1 MKMKRYKILIGK
13 NASEFERIARLLL
26 ANGHVF
32 TRIRRLKTYQE
43 IADLVGENGIT
54 KAQWFVVGYDKDC
67 KNVVGTMRLAQDEAD
82 RYQLRLQ
89 RGSNI
94 IMKRPRLIGIP
105 SDYEEVTI
113 DEYLKIRE
121 AMDEKI

>member
-1 MKMKRYKILIGK
+1 MKRYKILIGK
-13 NASEFERIARLLL
+13 NASEFERIARILL

-43 IADLVGENGIT
+43 IADLVGDGVE

-89 RGSNI
+89 RGSSI
-94 IMKRPRLIGIP
+94 ITKRPRLIGIP
-105 SDYEEVTI
+105 SDYEEVTV

-121 AMDEKI
+121 ELG